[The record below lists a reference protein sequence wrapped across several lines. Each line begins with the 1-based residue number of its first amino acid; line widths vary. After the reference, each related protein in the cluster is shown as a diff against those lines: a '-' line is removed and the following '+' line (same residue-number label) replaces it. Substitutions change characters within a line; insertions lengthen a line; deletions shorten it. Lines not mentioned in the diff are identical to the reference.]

1 MSSDVSG
8 KSSVSAG
15 KVIEKFFNS
24 DLLIEAYPKSL
35 TKFMEPM
42 IGSPMDAQGPK
53 SVYGCLTMYFISGFG
68 SSLVFST
75 LVSDAG
81 VDKVDPAAGEGVE
94 ERSLNG
100 VFLRGIAFS
109 IGV

>member
-1 MSSDVSG
+1 MTFDLFVSGSFVATASASLLGGGVSVSSDVSG

-68 SSLVFST
+68 F
-75 LVSDAG
+75 
-81 VDKVDPAAGEGVE
+81 
-94 ERSLNG
+94 
-100 VFLRGIAFS
+100 
-109 IGV
+109 